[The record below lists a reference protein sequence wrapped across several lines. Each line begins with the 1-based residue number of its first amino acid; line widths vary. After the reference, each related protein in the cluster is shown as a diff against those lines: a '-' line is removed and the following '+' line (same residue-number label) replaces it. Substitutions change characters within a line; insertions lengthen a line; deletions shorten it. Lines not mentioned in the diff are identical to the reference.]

1 VHQDEARAI
10 IDHQVVLIEAHWCAH
25 LPMGILTGIVANI
38 ADQEIGATKVDPR
51 LLQAAETRTHESY

>member
-1 VHQDEARAI
+1 
-10 IDHQVVLIEAHWCAH
+10 
-25 LPMGILTGIVANI
+25 MGILTGIVANI